1 LEEVQVAHRLSRA
14 MGSIRIAVVEDSPV
28 FRAALV
34 SYLESQPG
42 CVVTGTACS
51 SAEALALPVVPA
63 PDVVT
68 LDLGLP
74 DGSGLHLIGHLLE
87 KWPDAKIVV
96 LSIDHAVMYRDR
108 SLAAGAHAYVNK
120 TAAINELMP
129 VIQSVLA
136 EAKA

>member
-1 LEEVQVAHRLSRA
+1 MASRLTQA
-14 MGSIRIAVVEDSPV
+14 IGSIRIAVIEDSPV

-34 SYLESQPG
+34 SYLDSQPG
-42 CVVTGTACS
+42 FVVSGMACS
-51 SAEALALPVVPA
+51 SAEALALPAVPA

-96 LSIDHAVMYRDR
+96 LSIDHADMYRNR

-120 TAAINELMP
+120 TAAIHELIP
-129 VIQSVLA
+129 VIQSVLP
-136 EAKA
+136 ETGP